1 MIKHSTVYFIGSF
14 GLVFFHVGTHHSICP
29 SSVVVLIRYLRVCQ
43 SNCASSTSVKLH
55 FPASNAQALNASFCS
70 VRKFTVQHLNRI
82 TEKNKLHCIVSH
94 FFFLAMQL

>member
-70 VRKFTVQHLNRI
+70 VRIFTVQHLNQI
-82 TEKNKLHCIVSH
+82 TEK
-94 FFFLAMQL
+94 M